1 MFRIAS
7 SSCSRRLGF
16 PRVRGDVP
24 SAQVLTKFVAE
35 FSPRARGCSTF
46 TSAMNPITK
55 VFPACAGM
63 FPPHPTPTPLC
74 RRFPRVRG
82 DVPCSAKV
90 RSHSAMFSP
99 RARGCSG
106 FLFSVDVDA
115 DVFPACAGMFPDNF
129 STPPPSYRFP
139 RVRGDVPGVT
149 DSVVDKIKFSPR
161 ARGCSAARIRV
172 LPGCGVFPACAG
184 MFPAGTA
191 LRLNPCRFPRV
202 RGDVPTPPPTLCL
215 GTRFSPR
222 ARGCSADTPLI
233 PLPTSV
239 FPACAGMF
247 PLLPAY
253 HYDFHCFPRVRG
265 DVPNALARQQQARLF
280 SPRARGCSLHD
291 DHPFCVCVVF
301 PACAGMFLPRRGLGL
316 SGSGFPRVRGDVP
329 VTGLPTRLSALFSP
343 RARGCS

>member
-1 MFRIAS
+1 MAKWEGDVFPACAGMFLGVPPAPEPRP
-7 SSCSRRLGF
+7 GF

-24 SAQVLTKFVAE
+24 RVSNPLLNFTR

-63 FPPHPTPTPLC
+63 FPAPPKSGRIRQC
-74 RRFPRVRG
+74 FPRVRG
-82 DVPCSAKV
+82 DVPVFCFPL
-90 RSHSAMFSP
+90 MWMLTFSP
-99 RARGCSG
+99 RARGCS
-106 FLFSVDVDA
+106 SNDSSNA
-115 DVFPACAGMFPDNF
+115 RWCAVFPACAGMFPDNF

-280 SPRARGCSLHD
+280 SPRARGCSE
-291 DHPFCVCVVF
+291 
-301 PACAGMFLPRRGLGL
+301 R
-316 SGSGFPRVRGDVP
+316 
-329 VTGLPTRLSALFSP
+329 TGQATT
-343 RARGCS
+343 G

>member
-1 MFRIAS
+1 M
-7 SSCSRRLGF
+7 
-16 PRVRGDVP
+16 VRG
-24 SAQVLTKFVAE
+24 
-35 FSPRARGCSTF
+35 
-46 TSAMNPITK
+46 
-55 VFPACAGM
+55 
-63 FPPHPTPTPLC
+63 
-74 RRFPRVRG
+74 
-82 DVPCSAKV
+82 
-90 RSHSAMFSP
+90 
-99 RARGCSG
+99 
-106 FLFSVDVDA
+106 
-115 DVFPACAGMFPDNF
+115 
-129 STPPPSYRFP
+129 FP

-280 SPRARGCSLHD
+280 SPRARGCSSRAVAWAY
-291 DHPFCVCVVF
+291 PVQVF
-301 PACAGMFLPRRGLGL
+301 PACAGMFPSRGCRRGCRRC
-316 SGSGFPRVRGDVP
+316 FPRVRGDVP
-329 VTGLPTRLSALFSP
+329 KDCPVPHRNPGFSP
-343 RARGCS
+343 RARGCSRMGNHVQKGGIVFPCRGYSYQV

>member
-1 MFRIAS
+1 MCVFPACAGMFLCHRWGS
-7 SSCSRRLGF
+7 SLGWCF

-24 SAQVLTKFVAE
+24 ALGQTAPSHGR
-35 FSPRARGCSTF
+35 FSPRARGCSHHTRHQ
-46 TSAMNPITK
+46 PRYVD

-63 FPPHPTPTPLC
+63 FPAPPKSGRIRQC
-74 RRFPRVRG
+74 FPRVRG
-82 DVPCSAKV
+82 DVPVFCFPL
-90 RSHSAMFSP
+90 MWMLTFSP
-99 RARGCSG
+99 RARGCS
-106 FLFSVDVDA
+106 SNDSSNA
-115 DVFPACAGMFPDNF
+115 RWCAVFPACAGMFPDNF

-202 RGDVPTPPPTLCL
+202 RGDVP
-215 GTRFSPR
+215 
-222 ARGCSADTPLI
+222 
-233 PLPTSV
+233 
-239 FPACAGMF
+239 
-247 PLLPAY
+247 
-253 HYDFHCFPRVRG
+253 
-265 DVPNALARQQQARLF
+265 NALARQQQARLF

>member
-1 MFRIAS
+1 MFPAPPKSGRIRQ
-7 SSCSRRLGF
+7 CF

-24 SAQVLTKFVAE
+24 VFCFPLMWMLT
-35 FSPRARGCSTF
+35 FSPRARGCS
-46 TSAMNPITK
+46 SNDSSNARW
-55 VFPACAGM
+55 CA
-63 FPPHPTPTPLC
+63 
-74 RRFPRVRG
+74 
-82 DVPCSAKV
+82 
-90 RSHSAMFSP
+90 
-99 RARGCSG
+99 
-106 FLFSVDVDA
+106 
-115 DVFPACAGMFPDNF
+115 VFPACAGMFPDNF

-202 RGDVPTPPPTLCL
+202 RGDVP
-215 GTRFSPR
+215 
-222 ARGCSADTPLI
+222 
-233 PLPTSV
+233 
-239 FPACAGMF
+239 
-247 PLLPAY
+247 
-253 HYDFHCFPRVRG
+253 
-265 DVPNALARQQQARLF
+265 NALARQQQARLF